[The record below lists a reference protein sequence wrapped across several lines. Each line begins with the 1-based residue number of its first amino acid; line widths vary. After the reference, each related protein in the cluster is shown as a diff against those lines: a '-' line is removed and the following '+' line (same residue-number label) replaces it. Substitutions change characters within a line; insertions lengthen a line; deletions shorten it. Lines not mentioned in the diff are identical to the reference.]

1 MSFPMKSALRATVF
15 LSATAIAVAG
25 CTTVEDTPRDFTGI
39 NDPFENTNRAVH
51 RFNVGVDRAVLRPV
65 SKGYDAVVP
74 DDVQTMVSNASDN
87 LGEPSNLIN
96 HTLQGNVGGAAKSL
110 YRFVINSTVGL
121 GGIYDVAA
129 EFGVTEDETD
139 FGTTLHA
146 WGGGEGAYLELPLL
160 GPSTTRD
167 ATGRVVDVVLNPLSH
182 VLNTDER
189 QIRTGINVADRVG
202 QRAQLGDAIDSVL
215 YESADSYSQ
224 TQLLYLQNRRF
235 ELGIEADDTYI
246 DPNDIDTEGF

>member
-1 MSFPMKSALRATVF
+1 
-15 LSATAIAVAG
+15 
-25 CTTVEDTPRDFTGI
+25 
-39 NDPFENTNRAVH
+39 
-51 RFNVGVDRAVLRPV
+51 
-65 SKGYDAVVP
+65 
-74 DDVQTMVSNASDN
+74 
-87 LGEPSNLIN
+87 
-96 HTLQGNVGGAAKSL
+96 
-110 YRFVINSTVGL
+110 
-121 GGIYDVAA
+121 
-129 EFGVTEDETD
+129 
-139 FGTTLHA
+139 
-146 WGGGEGAYLELPLL
+146 
-160 GPSTTRD
+160 
-167 ATGRVVDVVLNPLSH
+167 VVLNPLSH